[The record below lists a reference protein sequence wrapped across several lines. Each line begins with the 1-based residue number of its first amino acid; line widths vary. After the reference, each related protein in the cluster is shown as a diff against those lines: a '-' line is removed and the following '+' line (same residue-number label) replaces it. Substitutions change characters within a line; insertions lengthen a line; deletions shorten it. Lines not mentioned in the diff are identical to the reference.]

1 MITLGA
7 IRDSDLRREMEF
19 LDSEH
24 AFSII
29 LVCIVEREAIKA
41 QPSNLPMVLK
51 SQIVQQKV
59 SKTVQ
64 VVELQEIPALVR

>member
-19 LDSEH
+19 QDSEH

-29 LVCIVEREAIKA
+29 LVCIVEQEAIKA
-41 QPSNLPMVLK
+41 QPSNLPMVPK

-64 VVELQEIPALVR
+64 VVELQETPAQVR